1 MHIGSGWGAVA
12 LRTAF
17 LAAVAAS
24 VVGAAAVLLVGSLG
38 GVTIDLPRVLVL
50 RSRAVGAP
58 GTELWF
64 HPLAPLVPM
73 VVLAVLI
80 WLVGRAVRS

>member
-1 MHIGSGWGAVA
+1 MA

-17 LAAVAAS
+17 LAAVAVT
-24 VVGAAAVLLVGSLG
+24 VVGAAALLLVGSLG
-38 GVTIDLPRVLVL
+38 RVTIDLPGVLVL

-64 HPLAPLVPM
+64 HPQAPLVPV
-73 VVLAVLI
+73 VVLAAVI